1 MYLQKIHIENYRLLT
16 NIDIFLDRVL
26 TLIVGKNNTGK
37 TSVINLIRKVL
48 NEEKTLSIDD
58 YPLECRSRLYD
69 VIEKYWAGEIDQS
82 EVKQQIAESLSA
94 GKTVKFKFLG
104 TGMISVMPVPLL
116 AAHPREC
123 SPQGRTRY
131 VPSAC
136 ACRWTCQ
143 VHLHRPP

>member
-58 YPLECRSRLYD
+58 YPLECRSR
-69 VIEKYWAGEIDQS
+69 
-82 EVKQQIAESLSA
+82 
-94 GKTVKFKFLG
+94 
-104 TGMISVMPVPLL
+104 
-116 AAHPREC
+116 R
-123 SPQGRTRY
+123 
-131 VPSAC
+131 
-136 ACRWTCQ
+136 
-143 VHLHRPP
+143 